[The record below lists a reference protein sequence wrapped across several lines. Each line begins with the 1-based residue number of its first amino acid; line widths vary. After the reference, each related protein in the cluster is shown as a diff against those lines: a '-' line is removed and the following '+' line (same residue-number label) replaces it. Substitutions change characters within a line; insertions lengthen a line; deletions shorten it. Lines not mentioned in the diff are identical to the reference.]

1 MKIETSHFEQHEKQ
15 QFRRIA
21 ISIWMASM
29 AATIWLFAFTTDLL
43 MLLGMTI
50 VAASFLFIG
59 FHTVTA
65 RTEKEAGYVR
75 LIWCVVTITSAI
87 FGSLPAGVFF
97 VHPIR
102 TVLNYLIAFMVVDL
116 YYIITAHWRRSV
128 ILGSGTLLILNAVNY
143 FVYMHRGK
151 ELVLIDVLSVR
162 TAANVIDQYDFKLPG
177 LLIVTLGLWIA
188 CLFAQAAM
196 PAVLEK
202 PRKVPYGRLKALGA
216 LAVSVLVLFTSSI
229 NIDVHTWDRKGT
241 NQNGFL
247 LNFFLSARTFTV
259 KKPKDY
265 TPEKF
270 EEMIEPWVAE
280 EKEEGSETAE
290 ISGPQLPPGKTPI
303 AAAKKNP
310 PNIIVIMNESFS
322 DFNIFDKKPVTNI
335 PVTPFI
341 DSLQENTVKG
351 YALSSVFGG
360 NTANSEFE
368 FLTGHSL
375 AFLPSDSVAYQ
386 QYISEEIYSMAWLMQ
401 DLGYA
406 TYATHPYYAS
416 GWSREMVYPML
427 GFEEFT
433 FLEDYEELYPQNVEL
448 LREYV
453 SDKAM
458 FSHVLDKLNSKE
470 EGQPLFVMGITMQN
484 HGGYLYEGDN
494 YIQTVQLLETEDEY
508 PKAEQYLSVIHET
521 DKAVEYLLTELENY
535 PEDTIVLFFG
545 DHFPKVE
552 TEFYEELN
560 GDSFDTLENRMLQY
574 KIPFFIWANY
584 DIPEKTV
591 DCTSISYLGRYL
603 LETAG
608 LEMPAYYSMLR
619 DIEQLIPAINAY
631 GYYSI
636 AQERFIPVD
645 EATEAERNMLLMYES
660 IQYNNLHDKKHRSEE
675 LYGQYMHLEEEL
687 DETPENGLEDA
698 PEQPPETP

>member
-1 MKIETSHFEQHEKQ
+1 MRIETSHFEQHERHQ
-15 QFRRIA
+15 LRRIA

-29 AATIWLFAFTTDLL
+29 AVTTWLFAFTTDLL
-43 MLLGMTI
+43 MLLGMAI
-50 VAASFLFIG
+50 VAACFLFVG

-65 RTEKEAGYVR
+65 RTEKEANYVR
-75 LIWCVVTITSAI
+75 LIWCVVTVTSAI

-116 YYIITAHWRRSV
+116 FYVITAHWRRSV

-202 PRKVPYGRLKALGA
+202 PRKIPHGRWKALGA
-216 LAVSVLVLFTSSI
+216 LVVSVLVLFTSSI

-247 LNFFLSARTFTV
+247 LNFFLSARTFAV
-259 KKPKDY
+259 DKPDGY
-265 TPEKF
+265 SPEQVEK
-270 EEMIEPWVAE
+270 MIA
-280 EKEEGSETAE
+280 SYTAE
-290 ISGPQLPPGKTPI
+290 NEQQDAVETFAGAPQLPPGKAPV
-303 AAAKKNP
+303 AVAEEKKH
-310 PNIIVIMNESFS
+310 PNIIVIMNESFA
-322 DFNIFDKKPVTNI
+322 DFNIFAKKPVTNM

-341 DSLQENTVKG
+341 DSLEENTVKG

-416 GWSREMVYPML
+416 GWSREVVYPML
-427 GFEEFT
+427 GIEEFT
-433 FLEDYEELYPQNVEL
+433 FLEDYPTDTPV

-453 SDKAM
+453 EDEAM
-458 FSHVLDKLNSKE
+458 FRHVLDKLENKE
-470 EGQPLFVMGITMQN
+470 EGKPLFVMSITMQN

-494 YIQTVQLLETEDEY
+494 YVQTIQLLETEDEY

-521 DKAVEYLLTELENY
+521 DKAVEFLLTELENY

-574 KIPFFIWANY
+574 QIPFFIWANY

-603 LETAG
+603 LENAG
-608 LEMPAYYSMLR
+608 LELPAYYSMLK

-631 GYYSI
+631 GYYSK
-636 AQERFIPVD
+636 AQGRFIPVD
-645 EATEAERNMLLMYES
+645 EAADAEKNMLLLYES
-660 IQYNNLHDKKHRSEE
+660 IQYNNLHDKKHRSEA
-675 LYGQYMHLEEEL
+675 LYGQYMHLEEEV
-687 DETPENGLEDA
+687 ETLPEDV
-698 PEQPPETP
+698 PEETTPTP